1 VVAAAAIE
9 VCGRPGDDAA
19 TTLAFANLTQ
29 IGVFDV
35 ELAMHCDGVATICH
49 EPKTAPV
56 HDLDE

>member
-1 VVAAAAIE
+1 
-9 VCGRPGDDAA
+9 
-19 TTLAFANLTQ
+19 LTQ